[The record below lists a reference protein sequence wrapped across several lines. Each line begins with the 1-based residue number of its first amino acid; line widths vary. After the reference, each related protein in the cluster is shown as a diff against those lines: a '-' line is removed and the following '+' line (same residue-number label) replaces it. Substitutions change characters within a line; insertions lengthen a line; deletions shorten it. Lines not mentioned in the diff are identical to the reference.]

1 MSHFAKPTIH
11 SIQNMRVGAS
21 SKRTVFR
28 QRRDLFLPQADGM
41 KMVCPICYTL
51 KWGKGFLSNISFRSY
66 FMRLQDP
73 GPGKWQLF
81 RIWASI
87 GLQSF
92 GGGASTTFLI
102 QRAFIEKHRWL
113 SMEEF
118 IHLWN
123 LCILTPGINLVAL
136 TVLIG
141 KKLGGTWGIVASL
154 AGMLLPSATITC
166 LLAAIFKQIEHV
178 AAVQAVLRGVI
189 PATGGIMLL
198 VGLNFAL
205 PLIRRGY
212 KEGALYLLAS
222 SVLITA
228 CALAVILLKLTVAV
242 VILGTAFLGALF
254 FSSTQASPPLDE
266 EQGEQQ

>member
-1 MSHFAKPTIH
+1 
-11 SIQNMRVGAS
+11 
-21 SKRTVFR
+21 
-28 QRRDLFLPQADGM
+28 M
-41 KMVCPICYTL
+41 K
-51 KWGKGFLSNISFRSY
+51 
-66 FMRLQDP
+66 LQDP
-73 GPGKWQLF
+73 GPSKWQLF

-92 GGGASTTFLI
+92 GGGASTTLLI

-118 IHLWN
+118 AHLWN

-141 KKLGGTWGIVASL
+141 RKLGGTWGIVISL

-166 LLAAIFKQIEHV
+166 LLAAIFLQIEHV
-178 AAVQAVLRGVI
+178 AAVRAIFRGVI
-189 PATGGIMLL
+189 PATGGIMLV

-212 KEGALYLLAS
+212 QEGLLSLLAS
-222 SVLITA
+222 SVLTIV
-228 CALAVILLKLTVAV
+228 CALAVIFFKLPVIIVVLGAV
-242 VILGTAFLGALF
+242 SLGALF
-254 FSSTQASPPLDE
+254 FAPGPDSPLPQK
-266 EQGEQQ
+266 EQGEQE

>member
-1 MSHFAKPTIH
+1 MLKHGRNYFKMFTNGSF
-11 SIQNMRVGAS
+11 SGAS
-21 SKRTVFR
+21 Y
-28 QRRDLFLPQADGM
+28 M
-41 KMVCPICYTL
+41 K
-51 KWGKGFLSNISFRSY
+51 
-66 FMRLQDP
+66 LQDP
-73 GPGKWQLF
+73 RPSKWLLF
-81 RIWASI
+81 RIWASV

-113 SMEEF
+113 SIEEF
-118 IHLWN
+118 MHLWN
-123 LCILTPGINLVAL
+123 LCLLTPGINLVAL

-141 KKLGGTWGIVASL
+141 KKLGGTRGIVASL
-154 AGMLLPSATITC
+154 AGLLVPSATITC

-212 KEGALYLLAS
+212 KEGFLYLLAS
-222 SVLITA
+222 SVLIIA
-228 CALAVILLKLTVAV
+228 CALAVILLKLAV
-242 VILGTAFLGALF
+242 IIVVLAAVFLGALF
-254 FSSTQASPPLDE
+254 FSPKPASPLLE
-266 EQGEQQ
+266 EERGEQQ

>member
-1 MSHFAKPTIH
+1 MFTNGSF
-11 SIQNMRVGAS
+11 SGAS
-21 SKRTVFR
+21 Y
-28 QRRDLFLPQADGM
+28 M
-41 KMVCPICYTL
+41 K
-51 KWGKGFLSNISFRSY
+51 
-66 FMRLQDP
+66 LQDP
-73 GPGKWQLF
+73 RPSKWLLF

-113 SMEEF
+113 SIEEF
-118 IHLWN
+118 THLWN

-141 KKLGGTWGIVASL
+141 KKLGGTRGIIASL
-154 AGMLLPSATITC
+154 AGMLVPSAAITC
-166 LLAAIFKQIEHV
+166 LLAVIFKQIEHV

-212 KEGALYLLAS
+212 KEGFPYLLAS
-222 SVLITA
+222 SVLIIA
-228 CALAVILLKLTVAV
+228 CALAVILLKLPVIV
-242 VILGTAFLGALF
+242 VVLGAIFLGALF
-254 FSSTQASPPLDE
+254 FSAGPSFPPLQE
-266 EQGEQQ
+266 ERGEQQ

>member
-1 MSHFAKPTIH
+1 
-11 SIQNMRVGAS
+11 
-21 SKRTVFR
+21 
-28 QRRDLFLPQADGM
+28 M
-41 KMVCPICYTL
+41 K
-51 KWGKGFLSNISFRSY
+51 
-66 FMRLQDP
+66 LQDP
-73 GPGKWQLF
+73 RPGIWQLF
-81 RIWASI
+81 LIWASI

-118 IHLWN
+118 MHLWN
-123 LCILTPGINLVAL
+123 LCLLTPGINLVAL

-154 AGMLLPSATITC
+154 AGLLLPSATITC

-222 SVLITA
+222 SVLIIA
-228 CALAVILLKLTVAV
+228 CALAVIVLKLSVIV
-242 VILGTAFLGALF
+242 VVLGAAFLGALF
-254 FSSTQASPPLDE
+254 FSPRPTSPLLE
-266 EQGEQQ
+266 EERGGEQ

>member
-1 MSHFAKPTIH
+1 
-11 SIQNMRVGAS
+11 
-21 SKRTVFR
+21 
-28 QRRDLFLPQADGM
+28 
-41 KMVCPICYTL
+41 
-51 KWGKGFLSNISFRSY
+51 
-66 FMRLQDP
+66 MRLQDP

-102 QRAFIEKHRWL
+102 QREFIEKHRWL
-113 SMEEF
+113 SIEEF
-118 IHLWN
+118 MHLWN

-141 KKLGGTWGIVASL
+141 RKLGGTWGIVVSL
-154 AGMLLPSATITC
+154 AGMLLPSAIITC

-198 VGLNFAL
+198 VGLNYAL

-212 KEGALYLLAS
+212 KEGVLYLLTS
-222 SVLITA
+222 SVIIIA
-228 CALAVILLKLTVAV
+228 CALVVILLKLSVIV
-242 VILGTAFLGALF
+242 VVLSAAFLGALF
-254 FSSTQASPPLDE
+254 FSPGPGSPLLEE
-266 EQGEQQ
+266 EQREQQ